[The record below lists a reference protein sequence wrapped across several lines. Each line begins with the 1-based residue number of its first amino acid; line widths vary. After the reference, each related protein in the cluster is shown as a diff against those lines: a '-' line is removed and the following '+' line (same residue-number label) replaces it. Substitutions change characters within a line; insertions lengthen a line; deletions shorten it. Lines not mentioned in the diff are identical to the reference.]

1 MNKKPSIGKSIRVGL
16 IVLFCLVVYAYG
28 FQVTQVSFKEIS
40 SQRRQESL
48 TRVLRALAKP
58 DLVEYQ
64 QQETVIEAPIY
75 VPCPENAN
83 PLPEPNR
90 NQAYLVFTPTCA
102 SPRTEIQIE
111 GYKFTPNSEG
121 PLYFIPSSEVNL
133 NLGNY
138 TTDEKGYFKVTVKLP
153 SRPDPAIQYI
163 HAISQKRV
171 GAPILTQ
178 TAKDTWA
185 KIIETVFLA
194 LLATTL
200 GVIFSIPVSFLAA
213 RNLMKEVTSS
223 ISSLSLSVLGW
234 PVGIAVGIVIARWIN
249 NQSMFF
255 TNNGWVALLSIIIS
269 AFIIW
274 LLIRWA
280 LPQEETRRPDLKTR
294 VARTVTLGVT
304 SMIAILAVIITSRL
318 AMTVGMGIASPLGAF
333 GFLGTFL
340 SNLGEIINTLMPII
354 VGLGVGALVSNVFGK
369 IGKQLYIKLDSSIR
383 LVANMILSALAGAT
397 IFVILGFIINWF
409 YQIDDPLKI
418 YYVPAAIGALGG
430 IALAIKT
437 RKDDAIPIGMAV
449 YYITRTLLNATR
461 AIEALIWVIIF
472 VVWVGIG
479 PFAGVMALSLH
490 TVAALA
496 KLYSEQVESIS
507 AGPLEAVRATGATRL
522 QMIIYAVIPQ
532 IIPPYISFTMYRWDI
547 NVRMSTIIGFAG
559 GGGIGFLLYQN
570 INLMNYRAASAQML
584 AIAIVV
590 ALMDY
595 LSSYMREKVV

>member
-64 QQETVIEAPIY
+64 QQETIIKAPIY
-75 VPCPENAN
+75 IPCPEGGSS
-83 PLPEPNR
+83 LPEPVKS
-90 NQAYLVFTPTCA
+90 QPYLVFTPACA
-102 SPRTEIQIE
+102 DPRSEIQIE
-111 GYKFTPNSEG
+111 GFNFTPNLEG
-121 PLYFIPSSEVNL
+121 PLYFIPPSEVNL
-133 NLGNY
+133 NLGTY
-138 TTDEKGYFKVTVKLP
+138 KADEKGYFSVTAKVP
-153 SRPDPAIQYI
+153 PRPDTVVQYI
-163 HAISQKRV
+163 HAVAQQRV
-171 GAPILTQ
+171 GSPILTQ
-178 TAKDTWA
+178 TAKDTWG
-185 KIIETVFLA
+185 KIVETVFLA
-194 LLATTL
+194 LLATTF
-200 GVIFSIPVSFLAA
+200 GVFFSVPVSFFAA
-213 RNLMKEVTSS
+213 RNIMKEVTSS
-223 ISSLSLSVLGW
+223 ISALSLSILGW
-234 PVGIAVGIVIARWIN
+234 PLGIGIGVLVARWVN
-249 NQSMFF
+249 NQSDVFSSNAWIAF
-255 TNNGWVALLSIIIS
+255 LSI
-269 AFIIW
+269 FILAVVIW
-274 LLIRWA
+274 ILIRWA
-280 LPQEETRRPDLKTR
+280 LPQEETHRPKLLIR
-294 VARTVTLGVT
+294 IARMIALGVT
-304 SMIAILAVIITSRL
+304 GIIAILIVIVASRL
-318 AMTVGMGIASPLGAF
+318 AMTVGAAIVTPLGAF

-340 SNLGEIINTLMPII
+340 SNVGEITNTLMPVI
-354 VGLGVGALVSNVFGK
+354 VGLGVGALVSNAFGK
-369 IGKQLYIKLDSSIR
+369 VGKLFYLRFDSSLR
-383 LVANMILSALAGAT
+383 LAANLILGGLAGAT

-409 YQIDDPLKI
+409 YQIDNPLKI
-418 YYVPAAIGALGG
+418 YFVPAAIGALCGMG
-430 IALAIKT
+430 IAIWT
-437 RKDDAIPIGMAV
+437 RKEDALPVGMAV

-507 AGPLEAVRATGATRL
+507 SGPLEAVRATGATRL
-522 QMIIYAVIPQ
+522 QMIIYAVFPQ